1 MENIRGLNFNV
12 DAQAPV
18 VEDVVVEPSGA
29 EDAVENVV
37 PDTVGEVIE
46 NTPTAITL
54 ESLTNNRFKSIEEI
68 EALAS
73 EYEALKNQPK
83 FEYKSEFTKELD
95 DFISKG
101 GDAYKF
107 IEASRINTKDLS
119 PIDIAR
125 NHCILI
131 EGMTKEEA
139 DNYLA
144 DEYKQ
149 VEDPD
154 YYGYT
159 QGQIDIATRKLERE
173 SKKMLQE
180 IEEFKT
186 KATYIDPKGLE
197 QKGPEINPEQE
208 AANNKVAQ
216 ELMTAA
222 TSFVGNDINFS
233 EGDISA
239 KVKIPVFDTE
249 FMKVVANNPSA
260 IFDKFTNE
268 KGDIDYA
275 KFMRV
280 ANFIADP
287 DKYDQSIIKTV
298 HSQGREALLNNV
310 NNVSNNQATKG
321 DFANTI
327 IPEGMSQRDF
337 ILNQIE

>member
-1 MENIRGLNFNV
+1 MNNIRGLDFNV
-12 DAQAPV
+12 DTSLQEPV
-18 VEDVVVEPSGA
+18 VETTI
-29 EDAVENVV
+29 ENVS
-37 PDTVGEVIE
+37 PDVIE
-46 NTPTAITL
+46 TNENSVQEATEPTSSTVTL
-54 ESLTNNRFKSIEEI
+54 ESLTNNKFKSIEEI

-149 VEDPD
+149 VEDPE

-186 KATYIDPKGLE
+186 KATYIDPKASE
-197 QKGPEINPEQE
+197 QKVAGLTPEQE

-216 ELMTAA
+216 ELMNAA
-222 TSFVGNDINFS
+222 TSFSGSDINFS

-239 KVKIPVFDTE
+239 NVKIPVFDVE
-249 FMKVVANNPSA
+249 FMKTVASNPSA

-268 KGDIDYA
+268 KGDIDYV

-280 ANFIADP
+280 ANFIANP
-287 DKYDQSIIKTV
+287 DKYDQSIIKTA
-298 HSQGREALLNNV
+298 HSQGRESLLNNV

>member
-1 MENIRGLNFNV
+1 MNNIRGLDFSV
-12 DAQAPV
+12 DTSVQESIVEEAVEAVLSDV
-18 VEDVVVEPSGA
+18 VEAVQETTEP
-29 EDAVENVV
+29 VLN
-37 PDTVGEVIE
+37 TV
-46 NTPTAITL
+46 TL

-68 EALAS
+68 EALALENES
-73 EYEALKNQPK
+73 LKNQPK

-149 VEDPD
+149 VEDPE

-186 KATYIDPKGLE
+186 KATYIDPKASE
-197 QKGPEINPEQE
+197 QKVSELTPDQE
-208 AANNKVAQ
+208 AANNKVEQ
-216 ELMTAA
+216 ELINAA
-222 TSFVGNDINFS
+222 TSFSGSDISFN

-239 KVKIPVFDTE
+239 TVKIPVFDVE
-249 FMKVVANNPSA
+249 FMKTVASNPNA

-268 KGDIDYA
+268 KGDIDYV

-280 ANFIADP
+280 VNFIANP
-287 DKYDQSIIKTV
+287 DKYDQSIIKTA
-298 HSQGREALLNNV
+298 HSQGRESLLNNV

>member
-1 MENIRGLNFNV
+1 MENIRGLDFNV

-18 VEDVVVEPSGA
+18 VEDVVVESSGA
-29 EDAVENVV
+29 EEAVENVV